1 MMGKLDEEMKGHLP
15 AYLQIAVLGRP
26 PKENELQFLEKFKS
40 LGQDYQKNCEEFNYE
55 QGIVRDY

>member
-1 MMGKLDEEMKGHLP
+1 MGKLDEEMKGHLP

-26 PKENELQFLEKFKS
+26 PKENELEFLKKFEA
-40 LGQDYQKNCEEFNYE
+40 LGPDYKKLCEDFNYE